1 METIIE
7 IKSLSGRILFSFKK
21 ENNTLKDTVIEAV
34 KNKVNLY
41 NTNLQGINLQG
52 AELSGANLRGADL
65 SKVDLSYA
73 NLQGADLGFSDISG
87 ADLSGADLSFSD
99 ISGADLSFSDI
110 SNAYLCEVN
119 FCYAN
124 LRGANLRGA
133 NLRGANLHH
142 ANLQGANLHHANLH
156 YTNLIEADLN
166 GAGLNGADLSGADLS
181 NANLNNV
188 ILNGANIYR
197 AILSGAKNVPFIPM
211 NLPEGEFIGWKKLPN
226 GLIVK
231 LKILEDSKRSKATTE
246 KCRCDKALVLEFQN
260 VDGSKSETTEY
271 TSYRYT
277 ECTYKVGEIVY
288 ADSWDENRWN
298 ECSHGIHF
306 FLDRESVVNY

>member
-1 METIIE
+1 MKTTIE
-7 IKSLSGRILFSFKK
+7 IKSLNGRILFSFKK

-34 KNKVNLY
+34 KNKVSLRNA
-41 NTNLQGINLQG
+41 NLQGINLQGANLQGANLQG
-52 AELSGANLRGADL
+52 AELSGANLQGANL

-73 NLQGADLGFSDISG
+73 NLQGADL
-87 ADLSGADLSFSD
+87 
-99 ISGADLSFSDI
+99 
-110 SNAYLCEVN
+110 
-119 FCYAN
+119 
-124 LRGANLRGA
+124 
-133 NLRGANLHH
+133 RGANLHH
-142 ANLQGANLHHANLH
+142 ANLY
-156 YTNLIEADLN
+156 YTNLIEADFNGARLN
-166 GAGLNGADLSGADLS
+166 GAVLSGADLS

-188 ILNGANIYR
+188 ILNGANIYGV
-197 AILSGAKNVPFIPM
+197 ILSGTKNVPFIPM

-231 LKILEDSKRSKATTE
+231 LKILEDSKRSRAATN

-260 VDGSKSETTEY
+260 FDGSKSETTEY

-288 ADSWDENRWN
+288 ADSWDENRWK

-306 FLDRESVVNY
+306 FLDRESAVGY